1 MEQWI
6 MGVMAI
12 FAVLGVLEVVFL
24 ICHWTYGREKEGE
37 TLVILPVQGEVPELE
52 FSLRKIQHNRA
63 WKYHS
68 ECQVY
73 LVDLGISEESKRL
86 IRILQR
92 DIQGIYL
99 CSAEDLPKAISQ
111 NVCLQSQ

>member
-1 MEQWI
+1 M
-6 MGVMAI
+6 
-12 FAVLGVLEVVFL
+12 
-24 ICHWTYGREKEGE
+24 
-37 TLVILPVQGEVPELE
+37 PVKGEVPELE

-73 LVDLGISEESKRL
+73 LIDLGISEESRRL